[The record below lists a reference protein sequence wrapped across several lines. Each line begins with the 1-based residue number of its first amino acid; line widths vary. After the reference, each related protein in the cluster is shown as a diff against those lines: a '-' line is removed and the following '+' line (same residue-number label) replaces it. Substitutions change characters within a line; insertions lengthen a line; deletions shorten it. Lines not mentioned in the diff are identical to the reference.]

1 MSGRRPGRSRPLA
14 LVCVAALGIAAA
26 TAPQA
31 QVPALTGRVVDLA
44 DILSPATE
52 ATLTERLA
60 AHEDSTTN
68 QIAVLTIPS
77 LGGAVLE
84 EYATEVFRAWGL
96 GTEEAN
102 NGVLLLVAR
111 DDREIRIEVG
121 YGLEGSV
128 TDARAGRIIRNEM
141 TPRFRDG
148 DFDGGVL
155 AAVDALTAAAEGQP
169 EPAAPARGSGGGELP
184 WPFALLFGTL
194 FGGIPAI
201 VAYRSLLQPG
211 VVARY
216 VQAVFLTLF
225 VWVGS
230 GILLYGLLGLARQHP
245 VLGVIGYPLAVL
257 VAVFGLGF
265 PVVFLVA
272 DIVLSRSPAWQ
283 ARREHERRKQEA
295 FKKARRGGLTS
306 VVVDGRSY
314 RVPTASSG
322 SSSGGGSSFSGGGG
336 SSGGGGASGGW

>member
-1 MSGRRPGRSRPLA
+1 MSGRRPGRPRPLA
-14 LVCVAALGIAAA
+14 LACVAALGIAAA
-26 TAPQA
+26 TAPRA

-44 DILSPATE
+44 DLLAPVTE

-84 EYATEVFRAWGL
+84 EYATEVFRTWGL

-155 AAVDALTAAAEGQP
+155 AAVEALTAAAEGQP
-169 EPAAPARGSGGGELP
+169 EPAAPASGSGDLP

-194 FGGIPAI
+194 FGGIPA
-201 VAYRSLLQPG
+201 VLAYRSLLQPG

-216 VQAVFLTLF
+216 VQVAFFTLF

-230 GILLYGLLGLARQHP
+230 GILLYGLLAFARQHP

-257 VAVFGLGF
+257 VAVFGLGL
-265 PVVFLVA
+265 PVIFVVA

-295 FKKARRGGLTS
+295 FKKARRGGRTH